1 MIKNQRLRR
10 LRSRFFCAFR
20 VLNTDFHLIFI
31 VKMKKVCYNRKIRK
45 LGEYALFWGRC
56 KMTAVKFEK
65 VHFSYPTDDAV
76 DGNVFE
82 EEKAFALDGVDFT
95 VEEGEFVAVLGHNG
109 SGKSTLARL
118 VNGLLSPSD
127 GEITVFGLDA
137 KDAKNLFEIR
147 KQVGI
152 VFQNPDNQM
161 VASIVEDDV
170 AFGPENVG
178 IPREEIG
185 QRISFALQSVGMQ
198 EFRHATPSCLSGG
211 QKQRI
216 ALAGVLAL
224 KPRVMI
230 LDESTAMLDPRGR
243 KEVMDAVLRLNRQ
256 ENITV
261 ILITHFPEEAML
273 ANRAIVMSEGRI
285 VMEGKPADIFARE
298 KELEKYAL
306 TLPRQIRV
314 CRGLRQGG
322 VDVADTMDEKEIA
335 AGIISVL
342 QGVKKGADYNKKEE
356 TRGDGTR
363 STDNLPEKTG
373 EGAVYCENLSF
384 VYNPK
389 SPFETHAL
397 DNVHLQIN
405 AGDFFGVIGHTG
417 SGKSTFVQHLNALL
431 KVPSAQKKY
440 KAKKPKKGQ
449 PLPPKTVLSVN
460 GYDLTDKKTD
470 FKELRSKVGMVF
482 QYPEYQLFAE
492 TVFEDV
498 AFGLKNFKKDLTD
511 AEIEIAVR
519 EALETVG
526 LDYEKVKNRSPFELS
541 GGQKRR
547 VAIAGVIVTKPQILV
562 LDEPAAGLDPLGK
575 EEIMALLHKIHGEW
589 CKTVVIVSH
598 DMDEIAENC
607 NRAAIF
613 SEGTVVAV
621 DTPKGLFT
629 DVEKISA
636 LGLDVPFTAKIAY
649 ACRQNGIE
657 IDCDYTVADFVQKT
671 LRFLKKVGDGT
682 RLTPPEGGQT
692 DA

>member
-1 MIKNQRLRR
+1 
-10 LRSRFFCAFR
+10 
-20 VLNTDFHLIFI
+20 
-31 VKMKKVCYNRKIRK
+31 
-45 LGEYALFWGRC
+45 
-56 KMTAVKFEK
+56 MTAVKFEK
-65 VHFSYPTDDAV
+65 VHFSYTTDDAQ
-76 DGNVFE
+76 DDNVFAE
-82 EEKAFALDGVDFT
+82 DTAFSLDGVDFS

-118 VNGLLSPSD
+118 TNGLLSPSG

-137 KDAKNLFEIR
+137 KNPKNLFEIR

-152 VFQNPDNQM
+152 VFQNPDNQT

-170 AFGPENVG
+170 AFGPENIG
-178 IPREEIG
+178 IKREEIG
-185 QRISFALQSVGMQ
+185 QRISFALDAVGMR
-198 EFRHATPSCLSGG
+198 EFRNATPSRLSGG

-230 LDESTAMLDPRGR
+230 LDEATAMLDPRGR
-243 KEVMDAVLRLNRQ
+243 KEVMDVVLRLNR
-256 ENITV
+256 EEKITV

-273 ANRAIVMSEGRI
+273 ADRAIVMSGGRI

-298 KELEKYAL
+298 EELEKYSL

-322 VDVADTMDEKEIA
+322 LDIADTMDENAIA
-335 AGIISVL
+335 EGVL
-342 QGVKKGADYNKKEE
+342 SAFGGVITPSE
-356 TRGDGTR
+356 TDKNIKTVGDGTR
-363 STDNLPEKTG
+363 STPISPEEG
-373 EGAVYCENLSF
+373 GVGAVYCEHLSF

-405 AGDFFGVIGHTG
+405 AGDFFGIIGHTG

-440 KAKKPKKGQ
+440 KEKKPKKGQ
-449 PLPPKTVLSVN
+449 PLPPKTVLTVN
-460 GYDLTDKKTD
+460 GFDLTDKTTD
-470 FKELRSKVGMVF
+470 FKALRSKVGMVF

-498 AFGLKNFKKDLTD
+498 AFGLKNFAPNLS
-511 AEIEIAVR
+511 EIEVETAVR

-526 LDYEKVKNRSPFELS
+526 LDYEQVKTRSPFELS

-575 EEIMALLHKIHGEW
+575 EEIMALLHKIHGDW

-613 SEGTVVAV
+613 SEGKIVVT
-621 DTPKGLFT
+621 DTPKGLFS
-629 DVEKISA
+629 DVKKILS
-636 LGLDVPFTAKIAY
+636 LGLDVPFTAKIAQK
-649 ACRQNGIE
+649 CREKGIAL
-657 IDCDYTVADFVQKT
+657 DCDYTATDFVQKT
-671 LRFLKKVGDGT
+671 LQKIKSMGDGT

-692 DA
+692 NA

>member
-1 MIKNQRLRR
+1 M
-10 LRSRFFCAFR
+10 R
-20 VLNTDFHLIFI
+20 VA
-31 VKMKKVCYNRKIRK
+31 CQ
-45 LGEYALFWGRC
+45 

-65 VHFSYPTDDAV
+65 VHFSYKTEEKQDE
-76 DGNVFE
+76 NVFTE
-82 EEKAFALDGVDFT
+82 DTAFSLVGVDFS

-118 VNGLLSPSD
+118 TNGLLSPSG

-137 KDAKNLFEIR
+137 KDPKNLFEIR

-152 VFQNPDNQM
+152 VFQNPDNQT

-170 AFGPENVG
+170 AFGPENIG

-185 QRISFALQSVGMQ
+185 ERIAFALDAVGMS
-198 EFRHATPSCLSGG
+198 EFRRATPSRLSGG

-230 LDESTAMLDPRGR
+230 LDEATAMLDPRGR
-243 KEVMDAVLRLNRQ
+243 KEVMDVVLRLNR
-256 ENITV
+256 EEKITV
-261 ILITHFPEEAML
+261 IFITHFPEEAML
-273 ANRAIVMSEGRI
+273 ADRAIVMSGGRI
-285 VMEGKPADIFARE
+285 VMEGKPSDIFSRE
-298 KELEKYAL
+298 EELEKYSL

-322 VDVADTMDEKEIA
+322 LDIADTMDEREIA
-335 AGIISVL
+335 RGVL
-342 QGVKKGADYNKKEE
+342 AAFDGVASRVKTDKKIKTA
-356 TRGDGTR
+356 GDGTR
-363 STDNLPEKTG
+363 SAPFVPAENIASSEVFDDGQKG
-373 EGAVYCENLSF
+373 VGGVYCDNLSF

-397 DNVHLQIN
+397 DNVRLEIRE
-405 AGDFFGVIGHTG
+405 GDFFGIIGHTG

-431 KVPSAQKKY
+431 KLPTAQKKY
-440 KAKKPKKGQ
+440 KEKKLKKGQ
-449 PLPPKTVLSVN
+449 VAPPKTVLTVN
-460 GYDLTDKKTD
+460 GFDLTDKNTD
-470 FKELRSKVGMVF
+470 FKGLRRKVGMVF

-498 AFGLKNFKKDLTD
+498 AFGLKNFAPELRET
-511 AEIEIAVR
+511 EVESAVR

-526 LDYEKVKNRSPFELS
+526 LDYERVKNRSPFELS

-575 EEIMALLHKIHGEW
+575 EEVMALLHKIHGEW
-589 CKTVVIVSH
+589 CKTVIIVSH

-613 SEGTVVAV
+613 SEGKIVAT
-621 DTPKGLFT
+621 DTPKGLFD
-629 DVEKISA
+629 DVDKILS
-636 LGLDVPFTAKIAY
+636 LGLDVPFTAKIAQS
-649 ACRQNGIE
+649 CREKGIE
-657 IDCDYTVADFVQKT
+657 LGCDYTTDDFVQKT
-671 LRFLKKVGDGT
+671 LQKIKSVGDGT
-682 RLTPPEGGQT
+682 RLTPPEGGRIH
-692 DA
+692 A